1 MKMNLESLQDRKKWE
16 EMGFKL
22 PDYSVEKMIE
32 NTANNPEW
40 IHFGA
45 GNIFRAFPAV
55 VCQHLLNSGIM
66 TTGIVVAEGYD
77 YEIIEKSFKNYDNL
91 TAAVTLK
98 ADGTIEKEI
107 VASIAEALC
116 VDSNNEKD
124 WNRLNKI
131 FKAESLKMVSFTIT
145 EKEKCSLM

>member
-1 MKMNLESLQDRKKWE
+1 
-16 EMGFKL
+16 
-22 PDYSVEKMIE
+22 
-32 NTANNPEW
+32 
-40 IHFGA
+40 
-45 GNIFRAFPAV
+45 
-55 VCQHLLNSGIM
+55 M
-66 TTGIVVAEGYD
+66 TTGIIVAEGYD

-124 WNRLNKI
+124 WKRLNEI
-131 FKAESLKMVSFTIT
+131 FKAESLKMVSLQLQKRII
-145 EKEKCSLM
+145 LL

>member
-1 MKMNLESLQDRKKWE
+1 MGRN
-16 EMGFKL
+16 GFKL

-66 TTGIVVAEGYD
+66 TTGIIVAEGYD
-77 YEIIEKSFKNYDNL
+77 YEIIEKSFRNYDNL
-91 TAAVTLK
+91 TVAVTLK

-107 VASIAEALC
+107 VASIAEAF
-116 VDSNNEKD
+116 V
-124 WNRLNKI
+124 
-131 FKAESLKMVSFTIT
+131 
-145 EKEKCSLM
+145 

>member
-1 MKMNLESLQDRKKWE
+1 
-16 EMGFKL
+16 
-22 PDYSVEKMIE
+22 
-32 NTANNPEW
+32 
-40 IHFGA
+40 
-45 GNIFRAFPAV
+45 
-55 VCQHLLNSGIM
+55 M

-124 WNRLNKI
+124 WNRLNKG
-131 FKAESLKMVSFTIT
+131 
-145 EKEKCSLM
+145 